1 MLEIKLKLLDNQEQS
16 FRICLIGEGVIPR
29 IKLVTPQIRQHGIAL
44 LNFPVTCLGSIS
56 SKPIRFKNISS
67 VKSIVTLDV
76 LQPKCEERPVFWLNA
91 SENCEHMLMIGS
103 NGKLYT
109 AKVGTT
115 PLCISIQYRHN
126 QLRFQNTRI
135 HA

>member
-29 IKLVTPQIRQHGIAL
+29 IRLLSPQIRQHSIAL

-67 VKSIVTLDV
+67 VKSIVKLDV
-76 LQPKCEERPVFWLNA
+76 LQPKCEERPIFWL
-91 SENCEHMLMIGS
+91 SVIESCEHIIMYGSIG
-103 NGKLYT
+103 
-109 AKVGTT
+109 
-115 PLCISIQYRHN
+115 
-126 QLRFQNTRI
+126 
-135 HA
+135 